1 MKVRHY
7 SELEKL
13 YAGTHPIKLDSPEL
27 LFIQEVCAENADGV
41 RSLFAEKKLF
51 GDVPPVID
59 TPYERFEGL
68 DRICEFVAGWNAR
81 FGAERSFAV
90 PCIQTIANG
99 RVALEVS
106 VNFVAEGEINQVP
119 MYIIADFRTPK
130 MLDEVRIYCHF
141 SMVPGLTPYR
151 MPMFKS
157 AHLEMG
163 DPGLLTGAVRE
174 YYEAL
179 HHQPAVDVEKILGS
193 MGDEICMGGYQYY
206 DPGKTPSGSYRMT
219 KEDIRAAFTRM
230 QPYIPSGII
239 MRYETII
246 DDGKTCVIEWVHVVS
261 KHGQENF
268 NRISLS
274 CIAAYER
281 GDDGKLFSV
290 RIMDY
295 AGHEKE
301 IDWTKTPIPF
311 EEAKK
316 LHFIEKMLPGCGAKQ
331 QYDML

>member
-1 MKVRHY
+1 MKIRHY
-7 SELEKL
+7 SEMEKL
-13 YAGTHPIKLDSPEL
+13 YAGTHTIREDSPEL
-27 LFIQEVCAENADGV
+27 RFLRAACAGEETAALAFF
-41 RSLFAEKKLF
+41 SETKLF
-51 GDVPPVID
+51 GGPPVVD

-68 DRICEFVAGWNAR
+68 SGIRSFVKGWNAR
-81 FGAERSFAV
+81 FHASESFAV

-99 RVALEVS
+99 RVALEAS
-106 VNFVAEGEINQVP
+106 VNFVVDGEINQVP
-119 MYIIADFRTPK
+119 MCLIADFRTPET
-130 MLDEVRIYCHF
+130 LDEVRIYFHF

-151 MPMFKS
+151 KPMFQP

-193 MGDEICMGGYQYY
+193 MGERMSMGGYQYY
-206 DPGKTPSGSYRMT
+206 DPARFPNGYEMT
-219 KEDIRAAFTRM
+219 RADIRAVFTRM

-239 MRYETII
+239 MRYETLI
-246 DDGKTCVIEWVHVVS
+246 DDGKTCMIEWVHIVS
-261 KHGQENF
+261 RHGQENY

-281 GDDGKLFSV
+281 GPDGKLCSV

-295 AGHEKE
+295 AGHERE
-301 IDWTKTPIPF
+301 IDWNETPVSY
-311 EEAKK
+311 EEAKC
-316 LHFIEKMLPGCGAKQ
+316 LNFIEEMVPGCGAKR
-331 QYDML
+331 QYDQM